1 MYLFLTYIYCV
12 ESVDLAVDCRLSR
25 SVAMI
30 SSGSVCLVKMLRRD
44 SPVFLHKHDD
54 FLHTISHDRSFA
66 IIASRLCQFFC
77 SKLFYK

>member
-12 ESVDLAVDCRLSR
+12 ESVDCRLSR

-44 SPVFLHKHDD
+44 SLVFLHKHDD
-54 FLHTISHDRSFA
+54 LLHTISLVMVRFGSVRFFA
-66 IIASRLCQFFC
+66 CFG
-77 SKLFYK
+77 